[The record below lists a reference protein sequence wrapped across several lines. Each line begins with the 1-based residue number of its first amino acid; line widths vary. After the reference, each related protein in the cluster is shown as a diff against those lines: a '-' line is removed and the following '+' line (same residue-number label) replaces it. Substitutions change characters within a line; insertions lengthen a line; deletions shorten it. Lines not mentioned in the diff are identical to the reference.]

1 LIHLDGLGA
10 YALWILD
17 NPSNSNGMDL
27 EVATE
32 HVAWDDLAKTF
43 TGSTGKLTKYKSVT
57 MEEHFDSAPITG
69 SSNEKSGT
77 VQIKPTALS

>member
-1 LIHLDGLGA
+1 
-10 YALWILD
+10 
-17 NPSNSNGMDL
+17 MDF

-57 MEEHFDSAPITG
+57 MEEHFDWLPLLAAQTK
-69 SSNEKSGT
+69 NSGT
-77 VQIKPTALS
+77 VQIKPTALSDIWRELHGLLEHV